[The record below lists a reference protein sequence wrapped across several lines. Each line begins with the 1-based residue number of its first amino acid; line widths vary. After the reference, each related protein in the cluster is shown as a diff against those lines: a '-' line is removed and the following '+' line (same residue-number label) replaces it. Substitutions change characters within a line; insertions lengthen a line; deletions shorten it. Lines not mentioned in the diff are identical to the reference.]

1 MTESHRSA
9 QRHVCF
15 LIEPRFDLARESVFH
30 AADEFAYM
38 PINGKRGTVL
48 FFYPARDRRCSLAT
62 SRASSTSRLM
72 VSTRSVVLH
81 DVLA

>member
-1 MTESHRSA
+1 
-9 QRHVCF
+9 
-15 LIEPRFDLARESVFH
+15 
-30 AADEFAYM
+30 M